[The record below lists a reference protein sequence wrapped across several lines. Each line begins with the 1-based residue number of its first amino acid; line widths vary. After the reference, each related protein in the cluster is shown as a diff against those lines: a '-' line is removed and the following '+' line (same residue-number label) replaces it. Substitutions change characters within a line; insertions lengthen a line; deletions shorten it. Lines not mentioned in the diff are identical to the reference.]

1 MGDVHIQIASLLIA
15 FLAGLN
21 VFIAGSST
29 FGEES
34 GGAHT
39 KAKDSCTGF
48 SLFCKQP
55 TVHACRGHQ
64 HRAQDVSR
72 LVGRF
77 FSRQCYPQS
86 LLKLAVRFTFPDCRV
101 EQFVVSREGKISKLE
116 FFYDADQYSDAF
128 QADLGSETDGEAHSG
143 RSEKSLS

>member
-1 MGDVHIQIASLLIA
+1 MPGKGGVAGRYEGRKGASRFLIA
-15 FLAGLN
+15 LATQIHVESHAVHWRAVAGLN

-29 FGEES
+29 FEATS
-34 GGAHT
+34 
-39 KAKDSCTGF
+39 TGRKM
-48 SLFCKQP
+48 S
-55 TVHACRGHQ
+55 H
-64 HRAQDVSR
+64 DW
-72 LVGRF
+72 
-77 FSRQCYPQS
+77 
-86 LLKLAVRFTFPDCRV
+86 V

>member
-86 LLKLAVRFTFPDCRV
+86 LLMLAVRFTFPDC
-101 EQFVVSREGKISKLE
+101 REGKISKLE